1 MREVHKVLGVPGD
14 DFEEIR
20 QMMLQE
26 QAEGAL
32 RDCIEIYRQ
41 EAMKDAM
48 MLMGYYKAYMTVGF
62 TPEQALILTMKCIK

>member
-1 MREVHKVLGVPGD
+1 MDEL
-14 DFEEIR
+14 EEIR

-48 MLMGYYKAYMTVGF
+48 MLMGYYRAYLSVGF
-62 TPEQALILTMKCIK
+62 TPEQALLLTIQSIE

>member
-1 MREVHKVLGVPGD
+1 MALGVQGLD
-14 DFEEIR
+14 DWEEIR

-48 MLMGYYKAYMTVGF
+48 MLMGYYRAYLSVGF
-62 TPEQALILTMKCIK
+62 TPEQALLLTIQSIE